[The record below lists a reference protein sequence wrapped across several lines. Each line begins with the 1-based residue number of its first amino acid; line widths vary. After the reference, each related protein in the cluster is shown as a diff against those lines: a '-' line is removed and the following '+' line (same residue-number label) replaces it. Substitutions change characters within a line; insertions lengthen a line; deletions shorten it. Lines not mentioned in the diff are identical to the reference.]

1 MVNVAKMHEFLSGF
15 KRYNS
20 SLPIYVEKPFSED
33 QVAELRAAID
43 LIKDMPMAS
52 HLLPGDKEE
61 FISTKSR
68 LEPRIMTHM
77 SRLIIE
83 FDCPKSIE
91 NIMDSYSKPLH
102 KDEISLA
109 HYSYI
114 DYDLKYGDGRY
125 EPSLPPHIDST
136 ENLVTFN
143 YQLGG
148 NIDWDIYIDNQ
159 PYSLKTG
166 DAIIFSAVNQVHWRP
181 KREWKEGDFLEIVT
195 FDYCPATDWALT
207 GEEDPI
213 DPLKRPEAHKE
224 YLEGLKDRIEF
235 TSAWDMYNS
244 FAKNIGK

>member
-83 FDCPKSIE
+83 FDCPKSVE
-91 NIMDSYSKPLH
+91 NVMDSYSKPLH

-114 DYDLKYGDGRY
+114 DYNLKYGDGRY
-125 EPSLPPHIDST
+125 EPVLPPHIDST

-148 NIDWDIYIDNQ
+148 NVDWDIYIDNQ

-181 KREWKEGDFLEIVT
+181 QREWKEGDFLEIVT

-244 FAKNIGK
+244 LAKNISK

>member
-33 QVAELRAAID
+33 QVAELREAID

-83 FDCPKSIE
+83 FDCPKSVE
-91 NIMDSYSKPLH
+91 NVMDSYSKPLH

-114 DYDLKYGDGRY
+114 DYNLKYGDGRY
-125 EPSLPPHIDST
+125 EPVLPPHIDST

-181 KREWKEGDFLEIVT
+181 QREWKEGDFLEIVT

-213 DPLKRPEAHKE
+213 DPLKRPEAHKK

>member
-15 KRYNS
+15 KRYKS

-33 QVAELRAAID
+33 QVAELREAID

-83 FDCPKSIE
+83 FDCPKSVE
-91 NIMDSYSKPLH
+91 NVMDSYSKPLH

-114 DYDLKYGDGRY
+114 DYNLKYGDGRY
-125 EPSLPPHIDST
+125 EPVLPPHIDST

-181 KREWKEGDFLEIVT
+181 QREWKEGDFLEIVT

-244 FAKNIGK
+244 LAKNISK